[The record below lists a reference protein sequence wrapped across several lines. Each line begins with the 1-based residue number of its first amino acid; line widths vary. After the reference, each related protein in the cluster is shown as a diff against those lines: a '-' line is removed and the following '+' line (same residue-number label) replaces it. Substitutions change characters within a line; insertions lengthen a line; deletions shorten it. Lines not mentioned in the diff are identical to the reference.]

1 MCSTLKLGRIFG
13 IETYIHWS
21 FWILLLWIVLQAL
34 GQGGLAAA
42 VSATG
47 FVMAIFFCVYLHE
60 LGHAMTARQYGI
72 QTLDI
77 SILPIGGLARLERM
91 PKSPIAEFWIAIAGP
106 AVNVVIAL
114 VLASLFGIKVV
125 IANMQNAD
133 ILSHSLLLQLVAINV
148 SLAVFNMFPALPMD
162 GGRILRSLLQ
172 LRMSRLRATEVA
184 ARVSRYLAGVLIIA
198 GFIYGFHLVLI
209 GVFVLIAG
217 FQELMMA
224 RVEHLR
230 EQGMQS
236 PGGSVYQDV
245 PMSSGYQSWPPE
257 SFGGR
262 QQRPPVD
269 GEGDVLDATEVR
281 RIP

>member
-1 MCSTLKLGRIFG
+1 MFSTLKLGRIFG

-42 VSATG
+42 LSATG
-47 FVMAIFFCVYLHE
+47 FVIAIFFCVYLHE
-60 LGHAMTARQYGI
+60 LGHAMTARRYGI

-114 VLASLFGIKVV
+114 VLASLLGIKVAV
-125 IANMQNAD
+125 ASIQNAD
-133 ILSHSLLLQLVAINV
+133 FLSHPLLQQLVAINV
-148 SLAVFNMFPALPMD
+148 SLAAFNLFPALPMD

-209 GVFVLIAG
+209 GIFVLIAG

-236 PGGSVYQDV
+236 PSGSVYQGV
-245 PMSSGYQSWPPE
+245 PMSSGYQSWPPK

-269 GEGDVLDATEVR
+269 GDDDVLDATEVR